1 MSGLSLA
8 TVIMEAGET
17 SGALKQADFALKQ
30 GRQIMI
36 PEKTLKMKK
45 ITWPARYVKRGA
57 QIVNTPGDVLER
69 LAENNIFKKENT
81 KEIAQQTID
90 GYMQELDAISQ
101 DQREIDWMEPIL
113 MEE

>member
-1 MSGLSLA
+1 M
-8 TVIMEAGET
+8 
-17 SGALKQADFALKQ
+17 
-30 GRQIMI
+30 
-36 PEKTLKMKK
+36 
-45 ITWPARYVKRGA
+45 KRGA